1 MMHGMYGGF
10 HPGYGF
16 FGFPIFGS
24 IFGILL
30 LALAVYVMVL
40 IVKKIKNGTA
50 GVQYRA
56 DDPLNIAKLRYARG
70 EITEDEYKQL
80 VEDLKRL

>member
-10 HPGYGF
+10 HPPFGF

-30 LALAVYVMVL
+30 LALAVYVTVL
-40 IVKKIKNGTA
+40 IVKKIKNA
-50 GVQYRA
+50 GIQPMA
-56 DDPLNIAKLRYARG
+56 DEPLNIAKRRYAQG

-80 VEDLKRL
+80 VEDLTRL

>member
-10 HPGYGF
+10 HPPFGF

-30 LALAVYVMVL
+30 LVLAVYVTVL
-40 IVKKIKNGTA
+40 IVKKIKNGAA
-50 GVQYRA
+50 GVQYRV
-56 DDPLNIAKLRYARG
+56 DDPLNITKRRYAQG

-80 VEDLKRL
+80 VEDLTRL

>member
-10 HPGYGF
+10 HPPFGF

-30 LALAVYVMVL
+30 LALAVYVTVL
-40 IVKKIKNGTA
+40 IVKKIKNA
-50 GVQYRA
+50 GVQPMP
-56 DDPLNIAKLRYARG
+56 DEPLNIAKRRYAQG

-80 VEDLKRL
+80 VEDLTRL